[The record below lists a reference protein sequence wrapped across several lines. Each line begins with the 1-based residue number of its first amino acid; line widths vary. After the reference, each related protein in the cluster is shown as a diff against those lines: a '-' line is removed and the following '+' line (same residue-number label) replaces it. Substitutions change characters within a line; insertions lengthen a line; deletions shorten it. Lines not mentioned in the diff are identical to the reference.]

1 MQTPPAD
8 TRSGLRILAVS
19 PVYWPC
25 VGGGE
30 RLLGTILERLVER
43 GHEATVLTT
52 DAARHPDMFGTTGA
66 GLPPRE
72 ARNGVQIQRIAPGGG
87 FVGKVARRVNRMR
100 GVHRSLQ
107 AITAGLSE
115 GATALPSPL
124 GFLPALLRVQA
135 DVVLTANW
143 WSAVP
148 VVAAYVANTRRIPV
162 VSLPLLHIERPWAT
176 RRVLRRVLPLCA
188 RTVALTPSEAAHERS
203 LGARRTAVIGGAIDA
218 EWGRSADGV
227 ALRRRHGLGDHPVVA
242 FVGRQDEFKGAPTL
256 IRAMRL
262 VWQQRPD
269 ARLML
274 AGQSAHRDGV
284 TKAALE
290 ALVPEERERVVEV
303 DDFTDAEAPDVFAAC
318 DVLAQPSI
326 EESFGLV
333 LIEAWMM
340 GRPVIGASIPATRD
354 LVNDAEDGLIVPPAD
369 PPALADAILRLVA
382 SPETRARMGERGRAK
397 VLAQYTTSTMIDAW
411 ESLLLDVG
419 PVLRGRQRTP
429 PTA

>member
-1 MQTPPAD
+1 MQMPPAD

-52 DAARHPDMFGTTGA
+52 DAARHPDMFGTNGA
-66 GLPPRE
+66 GLLPRE
-72 ARNGVQIQRIAPGGG
+72 VRNGVQIQRIAPGGG
-87 FVGKVARRVNRMR
+87 FAGRVAQRVNRVR
-100 GVHRSLQ
+100 GLHRVLCTVS
-107 AITAGLSE
+107 AGLW
-115 GATALPSPL
+115 AVTTPPSPL
-124 GFLPALLRVQA
+124 GFLPAMVRTPA
-135 DVVLTANW
+135 DVVLAANW
-143 WSAVP
+143 WSAIP
-148 VVAAYVANTRRIPV
+148 VVAAYVAHRRRIPV
-162 VSLPLLHIERPWAT
+162 VSLPLLHIDRPWAT
-176 RRVLRRVLPLCA
+176 RRVLRSVLPLCA
-188 RTVALTPSEAAHERS
+188 CTVALTPSEAAHERS
-203 LGARRTAVIGGAIDA
+203 LGSRRTAVIGGSIDA
-218 EWGRSADGV
+218 EWGRSADSTR
-227 ALRRRHGLGDHPVVA
+227 LRSRHGLGDRPVVA
-242 FVGRQDEFKGAPTL
+242 FVGRQDECKGVPTL
-256 IRAMRL
+256 IAAMRL

-290 ALVPEERERVVEV
+290 ALVPEERGRVVEV
-303 DDFTDAEAPDVFAAC
+303 DDFTDAEATDVFAAC

-340 GRPVIGASIPATRD
+340 GRPVIGASIAATRD
-354 LVNDAEDGLIVPPAD
+354 LVSDGEDGLIVPPAD

-382 SPETRARMGERGRAK
+382 SPETRARMGEHGRAK
-397 VLAQYTTSTMIDAW
+397 VLAQYTTTAMIDAW
-411 ESLLLDVG
+411 ESLLIEAASCSA
-419 PVLRGRQRTP
+419 T
-429 PTA
+429 